1 MAIRVRPL
9 HPHIGAEVT
18 GVDLRENLAA
28 EDFAAIDA
36 AFNRHAVLVFPA
48 QPLNDEQQMAF
59 SRRFGPLETNPAYA
73 GARKKRIPH
82 REIADI
88 SNLDTEGKVMSGDD
102 ERLLFSRGNQLWH
115 TDSSFKYVP
124 ARCSLLS
131 AREIPP
137 EGGETEFA
145 DMRAAYDALDD
156 EKKRA
161 LEGLVVEHSIFR
173 SRSLIGFTAFNEEI
187 HRELPPVPQLL
198 VRRHPGS
205 GRKTLYLASHASHVI
220 GWPLEEGRK
229 LIEELIEF
237 ATQPQ
242 FVYQHRWRVGDLVMW
257 DDRCTMHRG
266 RPYDDT
272 KHRRDMHRTTVS
284 DEINTVERERGKAG
298 AAVA

>member
-18 GVDLRENLAA
+18 GVDLRQELAA
-28 EDFAAIDA
+28 SDFAAIEA
-36 AFNRHAVLVFPA
+36 AFNQHAVLVFPG
-48 QPLNDEQQMAF
+48 QPLSDEQQMAL
-59 SRRFGPLETNPAYA
+59 SRHFGPLETNPAYA
-73 GARKKRIPH
+73 GERKKRIPH

-88 SNLDTEGKVMSGDD
+88 SNLDTEGEVMSADD

-137 EGGETEFA
+137 VGGETEFA
-145 DMRAAYDALDD
+145 DMRAGYDALP
-156 EKKRA
+156 EEQKRA

-198 VRRHPGS
+198 VRRHAGS

-229 LIEELIEF
+229 LIEELIQF
-237 ATQPQ
+237 ATQLQ
-242 FVYQHRWRVGDLVMW
+242 FVYRHRWRVGDLVMW

-266 RPYDDT
+266 RPYDDA

-284 DEINTVERERGKAG
+284 DEINTVERERGTAG